1 MKKHTKRKHYNP
13 HSAPIWRGNAMRA
26 MARELREKSVAM
38 LMADHGSEQRE
49 LLAYLAK
56 LVGIGAEVA
65 ARLPPEARNAHGLH
79 HSLAIVVQ
87 MACDGDR
94 WDSAWA
100 AQLAT
105 AADLSA
111 DLLVENGDIAGQ
123 VFGGALYLSSSI
135 MAGTIRLDAIVQ
147 PAQEEMPA

>member
-13 HSAPIWRGNAMRA
+13 EGAPIWRGHAMRA

-49 LLAYLAK
+49 LLAFLAH
-56 LVGIGAEVA
+56 LVGIGAEVS

-79 HSLAIVVQ
+79 QSLAVVVQ
-87 MACDGDR
+87 MACDGAR

-123 VFGGALYLSSSI
+123 VFDGAHKLAARIL
-135 MAGTIRLDAIVQ
+135 AGTIRADAIEPV
-147 PAQEEMPA
+147 AQEGALA

>member
-13 HSAPIWRGNAMRA
+13 QGAPIWRGHAMRA

-65 ARLPPEARNAHGLH
+65 ARMPPEKRNAHGLH

-87 MACDGDR
+87 MACDGAR

-111 DLLVENGDIAGQ
+111 DLLVENGDIAAQ
-123 VFGGALYLSSSI
+123 VFDGAHQLAACIL
-135 MAGTIRLDAIVQ
+135 AGTIRADAIVQ
-147 PAQEEMPA
+147 PAQEEVPA

>member
-13 HSAPIWRGNAMRA
+13 QGAPIWRGHAMLG
-26 MARELREKSVAM
+26 MARELRDRSVAM

-49 LLAYLAK
+49 LLAFLAQ
-56 LVGIGAEVA
+56 LVGIGAEVS

-87 MACDGDR
+87 MACDGAR

-111 DLLVENGDIAGQ
+111 DLLVENGNIAGK
-123 VFGGALYLSSSI
+123 VFDGAHQLAERIL
-135 MAGTIRLDAIVQ
+135 AGTIRADAIV
-147 PAQEEMPA
+147 PAPQEVSP

>member
-1 MKKHTKRKHYNP
+1 MKRHTRRKHYNP
-13 HSAPIWRGNAMRA
+13 HAAPIWRGNAMRA
-26 MARELREKSVAM
+26 MARELRDKSVAM

-65 ARLPPEARNAHGLH
+65 ARLPAEKRNAHGLH

-87 MACDGDR
+87 MACDGAI

-100 AQLAT
+100 AQLAL

-123 VFGGALYLSSSI
+123 VFDGALYLSSSI
-135 MAGTIRLDAIVQ
+135 MAGTIRLNAIVQ

>member
-13 HSAPIWRGNAMRA
+13 HRAPIWRGNAMRA

-38 LMADHGSEQRE
+38 LMADHGSEQRK

-65 ARLPPEARNAHGLH
+65 ARLPAEKRNAHGLH

-87 MACDGDR
+87 MACDGAR

-123 VFGGALYLSSSI
+123 VFDGAHQLAARVLD
-135 MAGTIRLDAIVQ
+135 GTIRADAIE
-147 PAQEEMPA
+147 PAPPEASP

>member
-13 HSAPIWRGNAMRA
+13 HGAPIWRGNAMRA

-65 ARLPPEARNAHGLH
+65 ARLPPEKRNAHGLH
-79 HSLAIVVQ
+79 HSLAVVVQ
-87 MACDGDR
+87 MACDGAR

-100 AQLAT
+100 PQLAT

-123 VFGGALYLSSSI
+123 VFDGAHQLAARVL
-135 MAGTIRLDAIVQ
+135 AGTIRPDAIHQ
-147 PAQEEMPA
+147 PAQEEVPA

>member
-1 MKKHTKRKHYNP
+1 MKKHAKRKHYNP
-13 HSAPIWRGNAMRA
+13 HGAPIWRGNAMRA
-26 MARELREKSVAM
+26 MGRELRDKSVAM

-65 ARLPPEARNAHGLH
+65 ARLPPEKRNAHGLH

-87 MACDGDR
+87 MACDGAR

-123 VFGGALYLSSSI
+123 VFDGALYLSSSI

>member
-1 MKKHTKRKHYNP
+1 MKKHTRRKHYNP
-13 HSAPIWRGNAMRA
+13 HAAPIWRGNAMRA
-26 MARELREKSVAM
+26 MARELRDKSVAM

-49 LLAYLAK
+49 LLAFLAH
-56 LVGIGAEVA
+56 LVGIGAEVS

-79 HSLAIVVQ
+79 QSLAVVVQ
-87 MACDGDR
+87 MACDGAR

-123 VFGGALYLSSSI
+123 VFDGAHKLAAHIL
-135 MAGTIRLDAIVQ
+135 AGTIRADAIE
-147 PAQEEMPA
+147 PAPPEVSP

>member
-1 MKKHTKRKHYNP
+1 MKKHKKRKHYNP
-13 HSAPIWRGNAMRA
+13 HGAPIWRGHAMRA
-26 MARELREKSVAM
+26 MARELRDKSVDM
-38 LMADHGSEQRE
+38 LMADHGSEQRK

-65 ARLPPEARNAHGLH
+65 ARLPAEKRNAHGLH

-87 MACDGDR
+87 MACDGAR

-123 VFGGALYLSSSI
+123 VFDGAHQLAARVLD
-135 MAGTIRLDAIVQ
+135 GTIRADAIE
-147 PAQEEMPA
+147 PAPPEASP

>member
-13 HSAPIWRGNAMRA
+13 HGAPIWRGNAMRA

-49 LLAYLAK
+49 MLAYLAK
-56 LVGIGAEVA
+56 LVGVGAEVA
-65 ARLPPEARNAHGLH
+65 ARLPAEKRNAHGLH
-79 HSLAIVVQ
+79 HSLAVVVQ
-87 MACDGDR
+87 MACDCAR

-111 DLLVENGDIAGQ
+111 DLLVENGDIAAQ
-123 VFGGALYLSSSI
+123 VFDGAHQLAACIL
-135 MAGTIRLDAIVQ
+135 AGTIRADAIE
-147 PAQEEMPA
+147 PAPQEVSP

>member
-13 HSAPIWRGNAMRA
+13 HRAPIWRGNAMRA

-56 LVGIGAEVA
+56 LVGVGSEVA
-65 ARLPPEARNAHGLH
+65 ARLPVEKRNAHGLH

-111 DLLVENGDIAGQ
+111 DLLVENGDIAAQ
-123 VFGGALYLSSSI
+123 VFDGAHQLAARILAGTLRPDAIEPVAQEGAL
-135 MAGTIRLDAIVQ
+135 A
-147 PAQEEMPA
+147 

>member
-13 HSAPIWRGNAMRA
+13 QGAPIWRGHAMRA

-79 HSLAIVVQ
+79 HSLAVVVQ
-87 MACDGDR
+87 MACDGNR

-123 VFGGALYLSSSI
+123 VFDGAHKLAAHVL
-135 MAGTIRLDAIVQ
+135 AGTIRADAIEPV
-147 PAQEEMPA
+147 AQEGALA

>member
-1 MKKHTKRKHYNP
+1 MKKHTKRRQRNP
-13 HSAPIWRGNAMRA
+13 FAAPIWRGHAMLG
-26 MARELREKSVAM
+26 MARELRKKSVEM

-49 LLAYLAK
+49 LLTYLGR

-65 ARLPPEARNAHGLH
+65 ARLPHEKRNAHGLH
-79 HSLAIVVQ
+79 HAMAIVVQ
-87 MACDGDR
+87 MACDGAR

-100 AQLAT
+100 PQLAL

-123 VFGGALYLSSSI
+123 VFDGALHLSNCI
-135 MAGTIRLDAIVQ
+135 LAGTIKPDAIEPVK
-147 PAQEEMPA
+147 EMEIPE

>member
-1 MKKHTKRKHYNP
+1 MKKHKKRKHYNP
-13 HSAPIWRGNAMRA
+13 HGAPIWRGNAMRA
-26 MARELREKSVAM
+26 MARELRDKSVAM

-65 ARLPPEARNAHGLH
+65 ARLPPEERNAHELH

-87 MACDGDR
+87 MACDGAR

-111 DLLVENGDIAGQ
+111 DLLVENGDIAAQ
-123 VFGGALYLSSSI
+123 VFDGAHQLAACIL
-135 MAGTIRLDAIVQ
+135 AGTIRADAIVQ
-147 PAQEEMPA
+147 PAQEEVPA

>member
-1 MKKHTKRKHYNP
+1 MKKHTTRKHYNP
-13 HSAPIWRGNAMRA
+13 HGAPIWRGHAMRA
-26 MARELREKSVAM
+26 MARELRDKSVDM
-38 LMADHGSEQRE
+38 LMADHGSEQRK

-65 ARLPPEARNAHGLH
+65 ARLPAEKRNAHGLH

-87 MACDGDR
+87 MACDGAR

-123 VFGGALYLSSSI
+123 VFDGAHQLAARVLD
-135 MAGTIRLDAIVQ
+135 GTIRADAIE
-147 PAQEEMPA
+147 PAPPEASP